1 MSLKKYSFK
10 NNIYILTISPIEILP
25 KMEVTSL
32 LIRGIRLMDWK
43 KGLKVEGEREKEVLG
58 RNLSVTTKKL

>member
-1 MSLKKYSFK
+1 
-10 NNIYILTISPIEILP
+10 
-25 KMEVTSL
+25 MEVTSL